1 MNQHEVIEFQKI
13 RNVPEVINVTFDFI
27 RQNFRLFAGAVFRFA
42 FPFLAIAVTLSGYW
56 FWGLVDSVSTM
67 GSAPGTEAVMGMVF
81 QAFLVFFVV
90 AVLMTIGATTL
101 IAVVHD
107 VARLY
112 REHGPGNVQM
122 QDVWQGVR
130 EKFWMLLFTVFG
142 VGVATTI
149 LSVVLAFIPFVG
161 NFGLYILIVFGAFY
175 FPLRIYEGRGFFQS
189 FFVSIGLVQGSWW
202 RTLGLMILFWI
213 MNFAFA
219 AIFVVP
225 IIVAM
230 AVQDFSAIGFES
242 LIDAT
247 WFRVLGTVV
256 FSLYYTAL
264 ALFYSIPLLSL
275 IFHYHSQRERHQSL
289 ALLEL
294 VENIGQA

>member
-1 MNQHEVIEFQKI
+1 MNQHETIEFQKI
-13 RNVPEVINVTFDFI
+13 RNIPEVINVTFDFI
-27 RQNFRLFAGAVFRFA
+27 RQNFHLFAGAVLRYA
-42 FPFLAIAVTLSGYW
+42 FPFLAVSLVLSGYW
-56 FWGLVDSVSTM
+56 FWGLIDSVSTI
-67 GSAPGTEAVMGMVF
+67 GSAPSTEVIVGMVF
-81 QAFLVFFVV
+81 QALLVFFVV
-90 AVLMTIGATTL
+90 AVLASIGGTVL
-101 IAVVHD
+101 IAVVHEL
-107 VARLY
+107 ARLY
-112 REHGPGNVQM
+112 RENGVGNIQI
-122 QDVWQGVR
+122 QDVWQGVK

-142 VGVATTI
+142 LGVVTTI
-149 LSVVLAFIPFVG
+149 LSVVLAFVPFVG

-202 RTLGLMILFWI
+202 RTLGLMILFWL
-213 MNFAFA
+213 MNLVFAS
-219 AIFVVP
+219 IFMVP
-225 IIVAM
+225 LFVSLVM
-230 AVQDFSAIGFES
+230 QDYSAVTFES
-242 LIDAT
+242 LIDTT
-247 WFRVLGTVV
+247 WFRVLSSVV